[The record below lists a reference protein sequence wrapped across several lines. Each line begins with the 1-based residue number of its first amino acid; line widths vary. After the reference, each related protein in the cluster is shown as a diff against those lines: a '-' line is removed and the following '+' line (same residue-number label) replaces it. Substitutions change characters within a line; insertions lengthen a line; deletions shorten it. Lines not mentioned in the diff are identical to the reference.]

1 MSSTHQAAYRA
12 PAPIAVAHPPPG
24 TFSSGTK
31 VQVGG
36 HRVTI
41 EKYLSEGGFAH
52 VYLVRVPK
60 PNGRTPE
67 LAVLKRVAVPDK
79 DALANMRTEV
89 ETMKKL
95 KGHHKI
101 VTYMDS
107 HASQLKGGGYE
118 VFLLMEYCSGG
129 GLIDFMNTRLQHRLT
144 EPEILNIFSDVAEG
158 VATMHYLKPP
168 LLHRDLKVENVLI
181 TTVANDNTKIYKLC
195 DFGSTAPPRPAA
207 TTAAEGRLI
216 EEDVQR
222 HTTLQYRSPEMID
235 VYRKQPIDE
244 KSDIWALGVLLYKLC
259 YYTTPFEEVGQMAI
273 LNASFKYPS
282 YPHFSDR
289 LKKLIAWTLREN
301 PQQRP
306 NIYQVVAEVCSM
318 RHRAVPIKDI
328 YSDRTLSEAR
338 RNQQLPPEPDA
349 VSPPVIGLQ
358 KVAPVKQVQQ
368 IPDITPMRRG
378 RPTAPVQQP
387 PAANPSPSPM
397 RGSASDPFAALDSQD
412 VQVRRAAADE
422 LASRFP
428 SLDEF
433 SLLHDRG
440 QKFEFGQTPTPPDPS
455 VNKRVV
461 AALADDAFALPGA
474 QADTAPAAKPLSN
487 VPSRSAS
494 FKKPKPY
501 EAKDSP
507 RTSNPSIVH
516 PLPQR
521 VAMVSTGVQTSPRT
535 SPAPSQPKQP
545 ELSSRPVW
553 KVPSTTPHDRTMSQT
568 RSFESPQSS
577 PLLKPEFVLPTRP
590 SLDSRSR
597 SHMSN
602 LSIPKSPASSRP
614 SLESSRPSAMDLGTA
629 LDRSKSA
636 NSGTRPASMY
646 VESNLDYL
654 RDREMAPGRNF
665 DAPSLQRRTTD
676 DAIHDPEEKNVR
688 SSIDFLRAIEREEN
702 PDHKSKHR
710 RNSSQSKHTKR
721 GSLSS
726 LTSNTKNIVKGRF
739 GDAFRRFEQN
749 KTPEHERDEPPLTP
763 TDRLIDPK
771 GGKITL
777 TPIAGSE
784 ATGGLSDDDRS
795 AIDETQ
801 DLPPEARRELER
813 RRLSEEERRVEA
825 AAAEYRQRLT
835 QQASGKPVPPSKAST
850 IQNRVKNLLDE
861 SSKPVP
867 VSRTA
872 EGYGKYTDTGKP
884 LPQRPQD
891 QSGMRQPPAIA
902 RKPIAMPTP
911 TDTYNKPSS
920 VRPNMPPPAPSSSAP
935 PTINPRIPSGP
946 APRLPPKP
954 KALRTGG
961 SATSPTKARASPNV
975 GSGGGGGGGE
985 EEEWDVDTFSKRYP
999 SLSGL
1004 EMVETEI
1011 PRRGAGVRDV
1021 GFIILMPISAVVV
1034 MVIDALGV
1042 HVGTRIIGGYHSMYH
1057 NSLW

>member
-1 MSSTHQAAYRA
+1 MSSAHYAPSAPHAMAQQAAYRA
-12 PAPIAVAHPPPG
+12 PAPIPVSNAPPG
-24 TFSSGTK
+24 TFAPGTK

-41 EKYLSEGGFAH
+41 ERYLSEGGFAH

-60 PNGRTPE
+60 ADGRPPE
-67 LAVLKRVAVPDK
+67 VAVLKRVAAPDK

-95 KGHHKI
+95 KGHQKI

-144 EPEILNIFSDVAEG
+144 EPEILHIFSDVAEG

-181 TTVANDNTKIYKLC
+181 TTVSNNKIYKLC

-216 EEDVQR
+216 EDDVQR

-273 LNASFKYPS
+273 LNATFKYPS
-282 YPHFSDR
+282 YPQFSDR
-289 LKKLIAWTLREN
+289 LKKLIGSMLREN
-301 PQQRP
+301 PQHRP
-306 NIYQVVAEVCSM
+306 NIYQVVAEVCAM

-328 YSDRTLSEAR
+328 YSGRTHSEAR
-338 RNQQLPPEPDA
+338 RNQQLPPTEPDVA
-349 VSPPVIGLQ
+349 SPPIIGLQ
-358 KVAPVKQVQQ
+358 KVAPVQKVQH
-368 IPDITPMRRG
+368 IPDIAPMRRG

-387 PAANPSPSPM
+387 PAARPSPSPM
-397 RGSASDPFAALDSQD
+397 RGTTSDPFAALDSQD

-422 LASRFP
+422 LAARFP

-440 QKFEFGQTPTPPDPS
+440 QKFEFGQTPTTPDPS
-455 VNKRVV
+455 LSKRVV
-461 AALADDAFALPGA
+461 EALADDAFALPPA
-474 QADTAPAAKPLSN
+474 TKVESAPTPKPSSN
-487 VPSRSAS
+487 VPSTVVSRAAS
-494 FKKPKPY
+494 IKKTKPY
-501 EAKDSP
+501 EPKDSP
-507 RTSNPSIVH
+507 RTSNPTIIQ
-516 PLPQR
+516 PIPQR
-521 VAMVSTGVQTSPRT
+521 VGMVSTGVQTSPRA
-535 SPAPSQPKQP
+535 SPAPLPQKVPDV
-545 ELSSRPVW
+545 SSRPVW
-553 KVPSTTPHDRTMSQT
+553 KVPEPGHHNRTMSQPRT
-568 RSFESPQSS
+568 FAKPQPSPS
-577 PLLKPEFVLPTRP
+577 LKPEFALPARP
-590 SLDSRSR
+590 SLDQRTRSQ
-597 SHMSN
+597 MST

-614 SLESSRPSAMDLGTA
+614 SLEGQRPSAMDLGSA

-636 NSGTRPASMY
+636 NSSARPASMY

-654 RDREMAPGRNF
+654 RDREQAPGRNF
-665 DAPSLQRRTTD
+665 DAPSLQRRTTSSAID
-676 DAIHDPEEKNVR
+676 DSPPEPEEKNVR
-688 SSIDFLRAIEREEN
+688 SSIDFLRAIEDN
-702 PDHKSKHR
+702 PEHKHKHR
-710 RNSSQSKHTKR
+710 RSSSQSKHVKR

-726 LTSNTKNIVKGRF
+726 LAGNTKNIVKGRF
-739 GDAFRRFEQN
+739 GDAFRRFEHN
-749 KTPEHERDEPPLTP
+749 KTPEHERDQPPLTP
-763 TDRLIDPK
+763 TDRLIDPSGDK
-771 GGKITL
+771 VTL

-801 DLPPEARRELER
+801 DLPPEVRRELEK
-813 RRLSEEERRVEA
+813 RRLNEEERRVEA
-825 AAAEYRQRLT
+825 AAAEYRQRIA
-835 QQASGKPVPPSKAST
+835 QQGQGKPRAPSKAST

-861 SSKPVP
+861 SSKPAALN
-867 VSRTA
+867 RTA

-884 LPQRPQD
+884 LPLRPQD

-902 RKPIAMPTP
+902 RKPVNMPTTAQP
-911 TDTYNKPSS
+911 DLAYAKPAS
-920 VRPNMPPPAPSSSAP
+920 VRPNMPPPIPSSSAP
-935 PTINPRIPSGP
+935 PAINMRAPSGP

-954 KALRTGG
+954 KKLQTGG
-961 SATSPTKARASPNV
+961 SAASPTKASARAP
-975 GSGGGGGGGE
+975 E
-985 EEEWDVDTFSKRYP
+985 EDWDVDTFSKRYP

-1011 PRRGAGVRDV
+1011 PRGRVRDV
-1021 GFIILMPISAVVV
+1021 
-1034 MVIDALGV
+1034 
-1042 HVGTRIIGGYHSMYH
+1042 
-1057 NSLW
+1057 